1 MTKKSR
7 SRWPFDKQH
16 GKRAQALLKSASHHL
31 YHIHWSLPRQLIWKK
46 FLLLKCQILGLLV
59 KTLAADEK
67 YPAPNKDNLT
77 IPNQMQLSQKKKF
90 FFNFW
95 VDFWNLDSILNIL
108 GQKTTLIAFVFPKLR
123 TPKTWLDKCLKS
135 PVSQDPS
142 TSNMVN
148 VPEHGSD
155 LHHMLFI
162 IFINHCKVNWVGKS
176 LSFRH
181 AKSWDCL
188 LIHWPPRKG
197 ILFLIEII

>member
-77 IPNQMQLSQKKKF
+77 IPIQMQLSQKKIF

-95 VDFWNLDSILNIL
+95 VDFWNLDSILNIFE
-108 GQKTTLIAFVFPKLR
+108 QKTTLTAFAFPKLR
-123 TPKTWLDKCLKS
+123 TLKRWLDKCLKS
-135 PVSQDPS
+135 PVSEDPS
-142 TSNMVN
+142 RSNMVN
-148 VPEHGSD
+148 VPKHGSD
-155 LHHMLFI
+155 LHRMVFI
-162 IFINHCKVNWVGKS
+162 IFIGHCQVNWVGKS
-176 LSFRH
+176 LSYWY

-188 LIHWPPRKG
+188 LTHWLPITS
-197 ILFLIEII
+197 ILFLIERI